1 VVNSPASEL
10 EGKGLRMLNEF
21 REFAVKG
28 NMVDLAVGVIIGAA
42 FGAIVTSLVGDI
54 IMPIIGA
61 ITGGLD
67 FSNYF
72 TPLSKSV
79 TASNLADAKKQGAVL
94 AWGSFLT
101 LTLNFIIIA
110 FVMFVVI
117 RFMNRLKRR
126 DEAAPPPK
134 LTRQEELLTEIRDL
148 LKSPDVRGLRPVDS
162 AAGRK

>member
-1 VVNSPASEL
+1 
-10 EGKGLRMLNEF
+10 MLNEF

-162 AAGRK
+162 VAGRK

>member
-1 VVNSPASEL
+1 ML
-10 EGKGLRMLNEF
+10 KGF
-21 REFAVKG
+21 REFAIKG
-28 NMVDLAVGVIIGAA
+28 NVVDLAVGVVIGAA

-72 TPLSKSV
+72 TPLSKAV

-94 AWGSFLT
+94 AWGNFLT

-110 FVMFVVI
+110 CVLFLVI

-126 DEAAPPPK
+126 DESAPRPPK
-134 LTRQEELLTEIRDL
+134 LSREEELLTEIRDL
-148 LKSPDVRGLRPVDS
+148 LKSLDVRARRPGATAPGS
-162 AAGRK
+162 R

>member
-1 VVNSPASEL
+1 MNGPASQVE
-10 EGKGLRMLNEF
+10 EKGLRMLNEF
-21 REFAVKG
+21 REFAMKG
-28 NMVDLAVGVIIGAA
+28 NVVDLAVGIIIGAA

-61 ITGGLD
+61 STGGLD

-79 TASNLADAKKQGAVL
+79 TANNLADAKKQGAVL
-94 AWGSFLT
+94 AWGNF

-110 FVMFVVI
+110 FVMFVTI
-117 RFMNRLKRR
+117 RFMNGLKRK

-148 LKSPDVRGLRPVDS
+148 LKCLDVRGLRPSDT
-162 AAGRK
+162 AAGLK